1 MALFS
6 VCKVFDFCRMP
17 SNIKSEVSN
26 GSVEQIVSHGS
37 SSSVIRV
44 FLTGYDDLPLTREW
58 LLRNG
63 AEKSDRFVYVLFFGR
78 LRGKNGTKG

>member
-6 VCKVFDFCRMP
+6 VCKVFNFCCMP
-17 SNIKSEVSN
+17 SDIKSEVSN
-26 GSVEQIVSHGS
+26 GSIKQTVSYSS
-37 SSSVIRV
+37 SSSVVRV

-63 AEKSDRFVYVLFFGR
+63 AEKSDRFVYVHLFS
-78 LRGKNGTKG
+78 